1 MIRKTQIFIVIL
13 LLLSSCIAKFIP
25 AVDEEKEL
33 LVVQGLIHDQ
43 PETDTIKLS
52 KSLPLGQI
60 SAARP
65 VSGCI
70 VKISDDQGNI
80 YTLKE
85 YKAGT
90 YITDPEIFKGV
101 IGRFYTLK
109 IRTNTS
115 NNNLNYESYP
125 VELKP
130 VPPIDSIY
138 FEKIVIEQ
146 TYENFAG
153 VNGCQIYLDTH
164 DPENVCRFYRWDF
177 SETWELRLPYS
188 VPNQT
193 CWISERSQN
202 INIKSTAA
210 FNEARITRFPIN
222 YISNVT
228 DRLKTKYSI
237 LANQY
242 SLNEDEYNYW
252 EKIQNVAV
260 QVGGLYDIIP
270 ASIASNIRCIENPE
284 EKVLGYFSVSAKS
297 SKRIFIQDNFAGII
311 NPYSNCVTDTIQT
324 DNPPGLN
331 ITVWILLAHVCSFPC
346 IPWYEAT
353 THKECSDCTL
363 RGTNLKPEFW
373 TDDKY

>member
-13 LLLSSCIAKFIP
+13 LLLNSCIAKFIP

-52 KSLPLGQI
+52 RSLPLGKI
-60 SAARP
+60 SDARP

-109 IRTNTS
+109 ISTNTS

-125 VELKP
+125 VEMKP

-138 FEKIVIEQ
+138 FEKTVIEQ
-146 TYENFAG
+146 AYENFAG
-153 VNGCQIYLDTH
+153 VNGCQIYLNTH

-177 SETWELRLPYS
+177 SETWELRLPFS

-270 ASIASNIRCIENPE
+270 ASIASNITCIDNPE
-284 EKVLGYFSVSAKS
+284 
-297 SKRIFIQDNFAGII
+297 
-311 NPYSNCVTDTIQT
+311 
-324 DNPPGLN
+324 
-331 ITVWILLAHVCSFPC
+331 
-346 IPWYEAT
+346 
-353 THKECSDCTL
+353 
-363 RGTNLKPEFW
+363 
-373 TDDKY
+373 